1 MIGNCSVGN
10 CSVSNCSV
18 CNCSVGNCSV
28 GNCSVGNCSVG
39 NTSGLITLRF
49 VKTPLLPVGAGRHV
63 VVDDHVFHRMLVQRE
78 MNAVVR
84 VIQTTQS
91 KRSVLVIDNDGVLG
105 QWIVGCK
112 SAEEGVGRG

>member
-1 MIGNCSVGN
+1 VLAIVVLAIVVLAIAVLAIAVLAIAMI
-10 CSVSNCSV
+10 
-18 CNCSVGNCSV
+18 
-28 GNCSVGNCSVG
+28 GNCSVG

-63 VVDDHVFHRMLVQRE
+63 IVDDHVFHRMLVQRE
-78 MNAVVR
+78 MDAVVR

-91 KRSVLVIDNDGVLG
+91 KRSVLVIDNDGALG

-112 SAEEGVGRG
+112 SAEEGVGRE